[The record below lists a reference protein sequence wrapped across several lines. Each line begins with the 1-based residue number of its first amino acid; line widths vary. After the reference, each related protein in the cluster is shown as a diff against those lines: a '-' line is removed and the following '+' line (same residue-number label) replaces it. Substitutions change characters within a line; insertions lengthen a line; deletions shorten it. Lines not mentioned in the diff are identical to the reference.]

1 MRIDRIRK
9 SLSMMKRMAV
19 FVVCTIPAV
28 CQNADPL
35 GEAHRL
41 LDAGKIQEAEPV
53 LRAYLAANPESADAH
68 FLLGYALF
76 REEKA
81 KESLEEF
88 TAGAKYRRPRADEL
102 KVVAADYVML
112 GDYSDADKWFSQVVA
127 ETPADAEAWYLLGRT
142 KYNENEFA
150 AAISDFEHALTL
162 RPKYVEAE
170 NNLGLAQKEMNQREK
185 AQAAFQTAID
195 WQGESPVDA
204 QPFLNLGTLDAE
216 AGEYQKAIPL
226 LTRALSL
233 APKNP
238 SVHEELGKAYLAMDK
253 LPDAQSQFEQAVA
266 LAPDTSSLHYKL
278 AQVLRKEGQT
288 ARAQEEFAICERLNG
303 AHSST
308 KTPNPP
314 PPIKPPT
321 VMK

>member
-1 MRIDRIRK
+1 M
-9 SLSMMKRMAV
+9 LKRMAV
-19 FVVCTIPAV
+19 FALCTVPAL
-28 CQNADPL
+28 CQSADPL
-35 GEAHRL
+35 AEAHRL
-41 LDAGKIQEAEPV
+41 LNAGKIQESEPI
-53 LRAYLAANPESADAH
+53 LRGYLAANPQNPDAH

-81 KESLEEF
+81 KESLAEF
-88 TAGAKYRRPRADEL
+88 TTGAKYRRPRADEL

-127 ETPADAEAWYLLGRT
+127 EIPTDAEAWYLLGRT

-150 AAISDFEHALTL
+150 AAISDFERALTL

-170 NNLGLAQKEMNQREK
+170 NNIGLARKELNQRAE

-204 QPFLNLGTLDAE
+204 QPFLNLGVLAAD

-238 SVHEELGKAYLAMDK
+238 SVHEELGKVYLAMNK
-253 LPDAQSQFEQAVA
+253 LPEAQSELEQAVA

-303 AHSST
+303 AHSSS

-314 PPIKPPT
+314 PPIKPQP
-321 VMK
+321 

>member
-1 MRIDRIRK
+1 
-9 SLSMMKRMAV
+9 MMKWM
-19 FVVCTIPAV
+19 VVLALCTVPAV
-28 CQNADPL
+28 CQSGDAL

-41 LDAGKIQEAEPV
+41 LDAGKIQESESV
-53 LRAYLAANPESADAH
+53 LRGYLAANPHSADAH

-127 ETPADAEAWYLLGRT
+127 ETPGDAEAWYLLGRT

-170 NNLGLAQKEMNQREK
+170 NNIGLAWKELNERQK

-204 QPFLNLGTLDAE
+204 QPLLNLGTLAAE
-216 AGEYQKAIPL
+216 AGEYNKAIPL

-238 SVHEELGKAYLAMDK
+238 SVHEELGKVYLTMNK
-253 LPDAQSQFEQAVA
+253 LPDAQSEVGSSRVDLQAC
-266 LAPDTSSLHYKL
+266 KL
-278 AQVLRKEGQT
+278 EYSIVSPK
-288 ARAQEEFAICERLNG
+288 
-303 AHSST
+303 
-308 KTPNPP
+308 
-314 PPIKPPT
+314 
-321 VMK
+321 

>member
-1 MRIDRIRK
+1 MIPKIHQ
-9 SLSMMKRMAV
+9 RMCGVAAILICWPGC
-19 FVVCTIPAV
+19 F
-28 CQNADPL
+28 CQESADPL
-35 GEAHRL
+35 AKAHAL
-41 LDAGKIQEAEPV
+41 LDAGRIQESESI
-53 LRAYLAANPESADAH
+53 LRGYLGANPQSAEAH

-81 KESLEEF
+81 TESLQEF

-112 GDYSDADKWFSQVVA
+112 NDLSDADKWFSQVVV
-127 ETPADAEAWYLLGRT
+127 ETPGDAEAWYLLGRT

-150 AAISDFEHALTL
+150 PAISDFEHALGL

-170 NNLGLAQKEMNQREK
+170 NNIGLAWKELNQREK
-185 AQAAFQTAID
+185 ARAAFQSAID
-195 WQGESPVDA
+195 WQGDSPVDA
-204 QPFLNLGTLDAE
+204 QPFLNLGTLLAE
-216 AGEYQKAIPL
+216 ANENDRAIPL
-226 LTRALSL
+226 LGRARSL

-238 SVHEELGKAYLAMDK
+238 SVHEELGKVYLAMNK
-253 LPDAQSQFEQAVA
+253 LPDAQSEFEQAIA
-266 LAPDTSSLHYKL
+266 LAPDSSSLHYKL

-303 AHSST
+303 AHSSS

-314 PPIKPPT
+314 PLIKPEP
-321 VMK
+321 